1 MQELIESIL
10 PFIRAKCRKYAISEG
25 QNVEDSE
32 AYSDALL
39 FALQAAKRFDET
51 LGISFLGYC
60 GHLLVKELKQ
70 GFLRRNRHLIFRK
83 KVHWIGEIDV
93 PEALRDSVDSAEIAA
108 LRESISTLQEEQR
121 LILLSGKSCR
131 ELARELGVSHEVAN
145 RRKRVALELV
155 RCRLIALGFGE

>member
-1 MQELIESIL
+1 MEELIESIL

-32 AYSDALL
+32 AYSDALEY
-39 FALQAAKRFDET
+39 AVRCAINYDPAE
-51 LGISFLGYC
+51 GITFLSYC
-60 GHLLVKELKQ
+60 GNKLPHELKRR
-70 GFLRRNRHLIFRK
+70 FLKRKRHLMHGK
-83 KVHWIGEIDV
+83 ALHWIGEIDL
-93 PEALRDSVDSAEIAA
+93 PETLRDSVNADELAA
-108 LRESISTLQEEQR
+108 LAESISTLQDEQQQ
-121 LILLSGKSCR
+121 ILLSGKSCR

>member
-32 AYSDALL
+32 SYSDALL
-39 FALQAAKRFDET
+39 FAVQAAKRFDET

-121 LILLSGKSCR
+121 LILCSGRSFR
-131 ELARELGVSHEVAN
+131 ELAKELGVSYEMVSR
-145 RRKRVALELV
+145 RRKAALEQL
-155 RCRLIALGFGE
+155 RERLEALGFGE